1 MESLRGNPTPKPR
14 RPERLE
20 EAVERPAAEIKARAE
35 RRAGEMLREMEKNK
49 GGNPN
54 LFPQGNRLP
63 KLPDLGITPKQ
74 SSAWQRVAAIPES
87 RFEEIVAGAAA
98 AGSRLTTKAL
108 VAWQ

>member
-1 MESLRGNPTPKPR
+1 
-14 RPERLE
+14 
-20 EAVERPAAEIKARAE
+20 
-35 RRAGEMLREMEKNK
+35 MLREMEKNK